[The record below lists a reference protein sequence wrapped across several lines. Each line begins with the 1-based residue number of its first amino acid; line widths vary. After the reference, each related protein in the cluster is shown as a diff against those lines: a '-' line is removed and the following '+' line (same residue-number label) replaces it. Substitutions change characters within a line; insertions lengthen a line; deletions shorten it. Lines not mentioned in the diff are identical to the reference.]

1 MKSIV
6 PVLQQAE
13 RSLSILVAD
22 DVEFNRSTLAM
33 ILDKLGHR
41 AIFAENGLEAVECWR
56 KGGIDTVLMDI
67 QMPVMDGL
75 EATRRIRQWEQD
87 NRRPPL
93 PIVALTTKTFA
104 EDREQCMAAGM
115 DDFLTKPISIE
126 QLGRVLSAWV
136 KTPEIH

>member
-67 QMPVMDGL
+67 QMPVMSGI
-75 EATRRIRQWEQD
+75 EALAVIRQVHAASGQHT
-87 NRRPPL
+87 PV
-93 PIVALTTKTFA
+93 IALTADSFKGTKEKLLQAGFDA
-104 EDREQCMAAGM
+104 YLAKPFKISRLGELLDRFVQSGT
-115 DDFLTKPISIE
+115 D
-126 QLGRVLSAWV
+126 R
-136 KTPEIH
+136 

>member
-67 QMPVMDGL
+67 QMPVMSGI
-75 EATRRIRQWEQD
+75 EALAVIRQEQAASGQHT
-87 NRRPPL
+87 PV
-93 PIVALTTKTFA
+93 IALTADSFKGTKEKLLQAGFDA
-104 EDREQCMAAGM
+104 YLAKPFKISRLGESLDRFVQSGT
-115 DDFLTKPISIE
+115 D
-126 QLGRVLSAWV
+126 R
-136 KTPEIH
+136 